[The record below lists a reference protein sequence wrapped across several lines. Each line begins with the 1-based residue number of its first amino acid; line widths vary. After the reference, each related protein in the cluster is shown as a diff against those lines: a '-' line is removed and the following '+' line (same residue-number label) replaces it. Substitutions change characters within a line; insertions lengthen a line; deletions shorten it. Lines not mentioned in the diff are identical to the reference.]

1 MDNNIKQPNINDT
14 TNFINNT
21 YDPLSYFDLY
31 GNSVIIFIFMTLFVF
46 LVYSYCKIMQ
56 TKESIADDWVNQR
69 CKPQN
74 IPFAGFITHPEG
86 TSAFK
91 YTNDNFQY
99 CVQDIL
105 KNITSYTLQPFQFMI
120 QTLTKVFSKFSDSIQ
135 QTREA
140 TNKLRNGIKEFTQD
154 ILSRILNVMIPIQT
168 MFIALSDTFQKI
180 QGVMTGGLY
189 TMLGSYY
196 TLQALMG
203 AILEL
208 IIKVLVTLVVIIV
221 GLWIMPFTWPAAASM
236 TAVFLAISIPLTIII
251 YFMTEVLHIKSSG
264 IPKLRCFDRKTRIYL
279 QDGSFKYIEDVKVN
293 DILQDYSIVTAKI
306 KVTSDEL
313 DMYNLNGVIV
323 SESHIVKCC
332 NKWIPVKYHP
342 LAIKIYNYNEP
353 YLYCLNTTTKTIVL
367 NNIIFTD
374 WDEVYDYNLE
384 FICKFMQNK
393 NLSRIDEGYEKNTKI
408 KLKNQEVFLKDIKIG
423 DFLSTEGI
431 VYGIVELNYSRNLGN
446 KEPLY
451 NLLVSNGIF
460 QSGSLTFSDYNK
472 NIDSILDLKKILS
485 KEYV

>member
-1 MDNNIKQPNINDT
+1 
-14 TNFINNT
+14 
-21 YDPLSYFDLY
+21 
-31 GNSVIIFIFMTLFVF
+31 
-46 LVYSYCKIMQ
+46 
-56 TKESIADDWVNQR
+56 
-69 CKPQN
+69 
-74 IPFAGFITHPEG
+74 
-86 TSAFK
+86 
-91 YTNDNFQY
+91 
-99 CVQDIL
+99 
-105 KNITSYTLQPFQFMI
+105 
-120 QTLTKVFSKFSDSIQ
+120 
-135 QTREA
+135 
-140 TNKLRNGIKEFTQD
+140 
-154 ILSRILNVMIPIQT
+154 
-168 MFIALSDTFQKI
+168 
-180 QGVMTGGLY
+180 
-189 TMLGSYY
+189 
-196 TLQALMG
+196 
-203 AILEL
+203 
-208 IIKVLVTLVVIIV
+208 
-221 GLWIMPFTWPAAASM
+221 M